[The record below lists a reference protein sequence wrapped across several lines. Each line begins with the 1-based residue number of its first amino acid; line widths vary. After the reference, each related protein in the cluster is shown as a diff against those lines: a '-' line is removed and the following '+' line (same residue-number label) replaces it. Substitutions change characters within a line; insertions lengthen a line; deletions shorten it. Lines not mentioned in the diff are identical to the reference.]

1 MHICALK
8 TFGYPYCR
16 YSSISLAYNSS
27 PITSVALDP
36 GETITVTIS
45 LTYKIDDGNT
55 ILSINNKPFCAAGNS
70 LVISLDGTVFGAADM
85 TNVFLNPATLTAT
98 YTLPIWWSS
107 KAYNQRYTF
116 KSKDLRDS
124 SSGYV

>member
-16 YSSISLAYNSS
+16 QPSISLTYNSS
-27 PITSVALDP
+27 PISSVALDP

-45 LTYKIDDGNT
+45 LNYIIDDGGN
-55 ILSINNKPFCAAGNS
+55 IINKPFCAAGSS
-70 LVISLDGTVFGAADM
+70 LVISLDGTIFGAADM

-124 SSGYV
+124 SSVYV